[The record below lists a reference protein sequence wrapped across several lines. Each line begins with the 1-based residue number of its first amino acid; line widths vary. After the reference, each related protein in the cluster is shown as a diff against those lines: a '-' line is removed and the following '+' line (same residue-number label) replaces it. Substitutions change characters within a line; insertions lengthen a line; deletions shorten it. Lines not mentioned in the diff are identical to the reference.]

1 MLASH
6 NLSKAA
12 WGHLQ
17 RRDSQLM
24 VHSFEMGVLFV
35 PDLELLYRQH
45 RHHGYCCST
54 GACRI
59 RTFLLL
65 ELLLLLLLLL
75 CRTAL
80 LDLPNMV
87 CKEVANLNSRSGAG
101 CKQ

>member
-59 RTFLLL
+59 SSCCSSCCCCCCFAR
-65 ELLLLLLLLL
+65 
-75 CRTAL
+75 
-80 LDLPNMV
+80 LPYPV
-87 CKEVANLNSRSGAG
+87 FKT
-101 CKQ
+101 